1 MQGHI
6 YLGVRLGWY
15 HSTRLK
21 KMASTSSSSFK
32 GNVLKSFSSV
42 EVMVVEKFERR
53 NQSSSGREFVVG
65 MIIESGHDETNIKP
79 CYINELNS
87 EACAE

>member
-1 MQGHI
+1 
-6 YLGVRLGWY
+6 
-15 HSTRLK
+15 
-21 KMASTSSSSFK
+21 MASTSSSSFK

-53 NQSSSGREFVVG
+53 KQSSSGREFVVG

-87 EACAE
+87 EACADLAPGLAH